1 MGASC
6 RHVKTKHP
14 AMFQEMSKAIAISV
28 MSLTNF
34 MHVNEFVV
42 VPEDEKMINET
53 VTRDQDI
60 VMAALGYDPG
70 DEDDDEEEEDEE
82 EITELVSDPI
92 EIEPT
97 DKGNVVDMFHDHVI
111 VDK

>member
-1 MGASC
+1 ML
-6 RHVKTKHP
+6 RLKHP

-42 VPEDEKMINET
+42 VPEDEKMINEM

-70 DEDDDEEEEDEE
+70 DEDDEEEEEDEE

-97 DKGNVVDMFHDHVI
+97 DKGNVEICFTI
-111 VDK
+111 T